1 MKILKDL
8 KNLKNQKNFKPILG
22 AAITVL
28 VVLLAAIVPAFFVQ
42 DHDALSEAQPLTTAE
57 RAELFALY
65 RAEDARCAVEELE
78 VDAFTEEELAGSW
91 DVIRDLRDS
100 LRIDRGEIVP
110 ESTGERF
117 FLLGTADGRG
127 LRMREYYEQS
137 AGDWSNW
144 FRVYVDIDTQ
154 EVFFLYQSSK
164 CLENEEKYSE
174 KDVAVSA
181 KEMAE
186 LWLEYLP
193 GCERV
198 ILLEEKE
205 NTVSAAYL
213 RGDEA
218 IYYDTRYTTYT
229 SPEYV
234 VDFRFTIRPPME
246 EGQVDA

>member
-1 MKILKDL
+1 MKKLKDL
-8 KNLKNQKNFKPILG
+8 KNLKNFKPLLG
-22 AAITVL
+22 AVITAL
-28 VVLLAAIVPAFFVQ
+28 VVLLAATIPALFVR
-42 DHDALSEAQPLTTAE
+42 DDAALSEAQPLTTAE

-65 RAEDARCAVEELE
+65 REEDARCAVEELQRE
-78 VDAFTEEELAGSW
+78 AFSEEELAGSG
-91 DVIRDLRDS
+91 DVIRKLRSS

-164 CLENEEKYSE
+164 CLKNEEKYPE
-174 KDVAVSA
+174 EDAAVGA

-186 LWLEYLP
+186 LWIEYLP
-193 GCERV
+193 GCERMV
-198 ILLEEKE
+198 LLEENE
-205 NTVSAAYL
+205 NMVSAAYL

-234 VDFRFTIRPPME
+234 VDFRFAIRPPME